1 MFNRSDDDKE
11 SDEEGVGRSEELS
24 GEGGKKAALFR
35 KNVRLRIDGIKG
47 MVWDLLGEM
56 DREG

>member
-11 SDEEGVGRSEELS
+11 SDEEVIEELSFVS

-35 KNVRLRIDGIKG
+35 KNVRLRIEGIKG